1 MYTELCV
8 LFFSLFFSIS
18 EADVLYFT
26 PFSVLK
32 KSPPH
37 LVKEIILVDD
47 YSDNRELCEHTQT
60 KLASSV

>member
-1 MYTELCV
+1 M
-8 LFFSLFFSIS
+8 
-18 EADVLYFT
+18 LYFLYDLT
-26 PFSVLK
+26 LFSVLK